1 MTVINRSAP
10 VTSGAFASQIDLS
23 YLKKSNPKLDDVL
36 KQNPG
41 VLKFLEKHAATGS
54 LMEERPGDVQTQVR
68 FGMWTHS
75 ARSGG
80 MREEPFKETIIV
92 WQEDPGSKSDVRF
105 TNWEKYQGRIIGVF
119 RLEQLEELADA
130 ADNRFNGPKRTVSSD
145 NGWEWPDMKVRATG
159 KAGTNLSI
167 KWAIVNID
175 QNGNVQGGGFP
186 GGWAGR
192 EYDGKHGTND
202 RLPVD
207 P

>member
-10 VTSGAFASQIDLS
+10 VTAGAAAQQLDLT

-41 VLKFLEKHAATGS
+41 VVKFLEKHAATGS
-54 LMEERPGDVQTQVR
+54 LMEPKPGDVSTEVR

-75 ARSGG
+75 KKSGG
-80 MREEPFKETIIV
+80 MPQEPFKETIIV
-92 WQEDPGSKSDVRF
+92 WQEDKSSKADVRF
-105 TNWEKYQGRIIGVF
+105 TQWEKYSGRIIGVF
-119 RLEQLEELADA
+119 RLDQLEELADA
-130 ADNRFNGPKRTVSSD
+130 TDAQFNGPKRTVSSD
-145 NGWEWPDMKVRATG
+145 GGWEWPDMKVKATG
-159 KAGTNLSI
+159 KAGSALAI
-167 KWAIVNID
+167 KWAIVSID
-175 QNGNVQGGGFP
+175 QNGDVQGGGFP

-192 EYDGKHGTND
+192 EYDGKHGTAD